1 MERNLF
7 SGVMPYT
14 WHSPVEKIFR
24 AIHTHQQQRKAL
36 VETPVSVTKNVDHH
50 RRRLYFLRSLR
61 FFFRRSRRRYA
72 LPGDGLH

>member
-14 WHSPVEKIFR
+14 WHSPVEKIFH
-24 AIHTHQQQRKAL
+24 AIHTYQQQRQAL
-36 VETPVSVTKNVDHH
+36 METPVSATKNVDH
-50 RRRLYFLRSLR
+50 RRRLYFLRSHR
-61 FFFRRSRRRYA
+61 FFFHRSRRRYA